1 MTDRIK
7 LLPEH
12 VANQIAAGEVVQRP
26 ASVVKELLENAVDA
40 GASRIQLVVKDGGK
54 ALIQVVD
61 DGCGMSPADALLSFR
76 RHATSKISE
85 AADLFR
91 LHTKG
96 FRGEALASIAAIAQV
111 EMQTREEGAELATR
125 IRIAGDTV
133 QSREEAVAPV
143 GTSVSVK
150 NLFFNIPAR
159 RNFLK
164 SDKVEYRHV
173 LEEFQRVALAHPGV
187 AFSMVHNDS
196 EVHQLPESNLRQRI
210 VHLFGSRMN
219 TRLVPVRE
227 ETQLAVIDGFICK
240 PEYAKKSRGEQYFFV
255 NDRFIRS
262 GYLHHAILTAFEGL
276 LKPDTYPGYF
286 LYLQVPAGN
295 IDINIHPTKTEVK
308 FEDEQS
314 LYAILRSA
322 VKHSLGQF
330 SISPVL
336 DFERD
341 PNLETPY
348 AYQRKDAAV
357 PKVSVDR
364 SFNPFAEEHMAH
376 APQPAARHGQSAASP
391 SWPAARGEKQAGWKV
406 LYDGLDPGE
415 VSGESREGWT
425 VAAGESDGELFR
437 EGASVL
443 PGEAGVFQV
452 GRKYLLSH
460 IKSGLLLIDQR
471 RAHQRVIYERFLH
484 STTQRE
490 PATQALLFPLKPSLS
505 PSGVHILEGLREP
518 LEAMGFGFGRSGE
531 DFMEITGLPVGV
543 PESEAESILDGIVS
557 DWQRHEEGVHFSQ
570 SDRIAKALAR
580 SLAVRPGTALE
591 QQEQLGLVNDLFG
604 CKEPGMSPF
613 GKPTYVTLSMEEL
626 EKKLS

>member
-40 GASRIQLVVKDGGK
+40 GAQRVQLVIRDGGK
-54 ALIQVVD
+54 TLVQVVD

-111 EMQTREEGAELATR
+111 EMQTRTGEAELATR

-133 QSREEAVAPV
+133 QSNESAVAPE
-143 GTSVSVK
+143 GTSISVK

-164 SDKVEYRHV
+164 SGKVEFRHV
-173 LEEFQRVALAHPGV
+173 LDEFQRVALAHPGV
-187 AFSMVHNDS
+187 AFTMTHNDS
-196 EVHQLPESNLRQRI
+196 EVHQLPASNLRQRI
-210 VHLFGSRMN
+210 GHLFGSRMN

-227 ETQLAVIDGFICK
+227 ETQLAAIDGFVCK
-240 PEYAKKSRGEQYFFV
+240 PEFAKKSRGEQFFFV
-255 NDRFIRS
+255 NDRYIRS
-262 GYLHHAILTAFEGL
+262 AYLHHAIMAAFEGL

-286 LYLQVPAGN
+286 LYLQVPADA

-330 SISPVL
+330 NISPVL

-348 AYQRKDAAV
+348 AYERKQAAL
-357 PKVSVDR
+357 PGVSVDR
-364 SFNPFAEEHMAH
+364 TFNPFAGDST
-376 APQPAARHGQSAASP
+376 ARGASRAGKKTSAAGWEVLYEGLDEEVVEEATRQDWTIESEGGNP
-391 SWPAARGEKQAGWKV
+391 SLFRGDTAPAPDQAGI
-406 LYDGLDPGE
+406 
-415 VSGESREGWT
+415 
-425 VAAGESDGELFR
+425 
-437 EGASVL
+437 
-443 PGEAGVFQV
+443 FQV
-452 GRKYLLSH
+452 GRKYLLTR
-460 IKSGLLLIDQR
+460 IKSGLLLIDQH
-471 RAHQRVIYERFLH
+471 RAHQRVLYEKLLRN
-484 STTQRE
+484 TTQQE
-490 PATQALLFPLKPSLS
+490 PATQALLFPLKIEFS
-505 PSGVHILEGLREP
+505 PAEWHVLNAIKEALRG
-518 LEAMGFGFGRSGE
+518 MGFGFGRMGDHSA
-531 DFMEITGLPVGV
+531 EITGLPVLMA
-543 PESEAESILDGIVS
+543 ESDAESILDGVIA
-557 DWQRHEEGVHFSQ
+557 DWQRHEGGEHFSQ
-570 SDRIAKALAR
+570 SDRIAKALSR
-580 SLAVRPGTALE
+580 SLAVKPGTALE
-591 QQEQLGLVNDLFG
+591 QQAQLALVNDLFG
-604 CKEPGMSPF
+604 CKEPGLSPG
-613 GKPTYVTLSMEEL
+613 GKPVYVTLPMEEL

>member
-40 GASRIQLVVKDGGK
+40 GASRVQLIVKDGGK
-54 ALIQVVD
+54 ALVQVVD

-85 AADLFR
+85 ASDLFR

-111 EMQTREEGAELATR
+111 EMQTREDGAELATR

-143 GTSVSVK
+143 GTSISVK

-196 EVHQLPESNLRQRI
+196 EVHQLPEANLRQRI

-227 ETQLAVIDGFICK
+227 ETQLAEIDGFICK
-240 PEYAKKSRGEQYFFV
+240 PEFAKKSRGEQYFFV

-262 GYLHHAILTAFEGL
+262 AYLHHAILTAFEGL

-286 LYLQVPAGN
+286 LYLQVPAGA

-348 AYQRKDAAV
+348 AYQQRDAAV

-364 SFNPFAEEHMAH
+364 TFNPFAEEHALRDS
-376 APQPAARHGQSAASP
+376 QPAARHAQ
-391 SWPAARGEKQAGWKV
+391 PAAPREKRPGWEV
-406 LYDGLDPGE
+406 LYDGGNPE
-415 VSGESREGWT
+415 AVSEETREGWT
-425 VAAGESDGELFR
+425 VASGGSEGALFR
-437 EGASVL
+437 ANAAEI
-443 PGEAGVFQV
+443 PEQAGVFQV

-471 RAHQRVIYERFLH
+471 RAHQRVIYERFLR

-490 PATQALLFPLKPSLS
+490 PATQALLFPLKPSLN
-505 PSGVHILEGLREP
+505 PSEIHILEGLKEA
-518 LEAMGFGFGRSGE
+518 LEAMGFGFGRTGE
-531 DFMEITGLPVGV
+531 DFVEITGLPVGV

-557 DWQRHEEGVHFSQ
+557 DWQRHEDGVHFSQ
-570 SDRIAKALAR
+570 SDRIAKALAQ
-580 SLAVRPGTALE
+580 SLAVRHGTALE
-591 QQEQLGLVNDLFG
+591 QEEQLGLVNDLFG
-604 CKEPGMSPF
+604 CKEPGTSPF

>member
-40 GASRIQLVVKDGGK
+40 GASRVQLVVKDGGK
-54 ALIQVVD
+54 ALVQVVD

-85 AADLFR
+85 ASDLFR

-111 EMQTREEGAELATR
+111 EMQTRGEGAELATR
-125 IRIAGDTV
+125 IRIAGDSV

-187 AFSMVHNDS
+187 AFSMMHNDS
-196 EVHQLPESNLRQRI
+196 EVHQLPASNLRQRI

-240 PEYAKKSRGEQYFFV
+240 PEFAKKSRGEQYFFV

-262 GYLHHAILTAFEGL
+262 AYLHHAILTAFEGL

-286 LYLQVPAGN
+286 LYLQVPAGA

-348 AYQRKDAAV
+348 AYQQKGVAV

-364 SFNPFAEEHMAH
+364 SFNPFAEERATQGS
-376 APQPAARHGQSAASP
+376 QPAARHAQ
-391 SWPAARGEKQAGWKV
+391 PAAGRQKRSTWEV
-406 LYDGLDPGE
+406 LYDGLDPE
-415 VSGESREGWT
+415 AVSEETREGWT
-425 VAAGESDGELFR
+425 VAPGEGEEVLFR
-437 EGASVL
+437 EDAAAH
-443 PGEAGVFQV
+443 PGQTGVFQV

-471 RAHQRVIYERFLH
+471 RAHQRVIYERFLR

-490 PATQALLFPLKPSLS
+490 PATQALLFPLKPSLN
-505 PSGVHILEGLREP
+505 PSEIHILEGLKEA
-518 LEAMGFGFGRSGE
+518 LEAMGFGFGRTGE
-531 DFMEITGLPVGV
+531 DFVEITGLPVGV

-557 DWQRHEEGVHFSQ
+557 DWQRHEDGVHFSQ

-580 SLAVRPGTALE
+580 SLAVRHGTALE
-591 QQEQLGLVNDLFG
+591 QEEQLGLVNDLFG
-604 CKEPGMSPF
+604 CKEPGTSPF

>member
-1 MTDRIK
+1 MTERIK

-40 GASRIQLVVKDGGK
+40 GASRIQLIVKDGGK
-54 ALIQVVD
+54 ALVQVVD

-85 AADLFR
+85 ASDLFR

-111 EMQTREEGAELATR
+111 EMQTREEAAELATR
-125 IRIAGDTV
+125 IRIAGDTI
-133 QSREEAVAPV
+133 QSREEAVAPA

-164 SDKVEYRHV
+164 SEKVEYRHV

-240 PEYAKKSRGEQYFFV
+240 PEFAKKSRGEQYFFV

-262 GYLHHAILTAFEGL
+262 SYLHHAILTAFEGL

-286 LYLQVPAGN
+286 LYLQVPAGA

-357 PKVSVDR
+357 PKVSVDQ
-364 SFNPFAEEHMAH
+364 SFNPFAEEPPMGFSQQA
-376 APQPAARHGQSAASP
+376 ARYSQPAARREKAS
-391 SWPAARGEKQAGWKV
+391 GWEV
-406 LYDGLDPGE
+406 LYDGLDPEE

-425 VAAGESDGELFR
+425 VASGEADGGLFR
-437 EGASVL
+437 EGDPAL
-443 PGEAGVFQV
+443 PEQAGVFQV

-460 IKSGLLLIDQR
+460 IKSGLLLIDQH

-490 PATQALLFPLKPSLS
+490 PATQALLFPLKPSLG
-505 PSGVHILEGLREP
+505 PSGVHILEGLKEP
-518 LEAMGFGFGRSGE
+518 LEAMGFGFGRTGE
-531 DFMEITGLPVGV
+531 DYVEITGLPVGV

-580 SLAVRPGTALE
+580 SLAVRRGTALE